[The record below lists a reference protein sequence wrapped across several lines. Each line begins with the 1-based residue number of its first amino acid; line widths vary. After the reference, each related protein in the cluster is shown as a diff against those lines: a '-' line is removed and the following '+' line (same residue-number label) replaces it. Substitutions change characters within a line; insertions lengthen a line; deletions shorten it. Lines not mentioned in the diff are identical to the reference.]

1 MKKTFVFTPGPT
13 SVRENVRL
21 KRAEQCTNPDL
32 DLNFY
37 EFYKETCLN
46 IADII
51 KTKNDVFILNGEG
64 ILGLEAACASLT
76 EPGDRVLI
84 IDNGIFGNGFGDFVK
99 IYGGNPIYYSRNNK
113 EEINIKDLRSFLEKD
128 NNFKYA
134 TVVHCDTPTGM
145 LNDISKICPLLKE
158 FNILTVVDSVAAMG
172 GEELKVDD
180 WKIDIVLGGSQKVFS
195 APSGLTIVSISE
207 DAYKIMDN
215 RKNPISSFY
224 CNLTIWRNYYK
235 NKWFPYTMPISDIK
249 AFRVAIENILEEG
262 IDNVITRHKVNA
274 DSVRQALQN
283 YGLKLFID
291 KGRSNTVTAVELPN
305 NIDGDEFVTYIY
317 DKYNLLISS
326 SFGFVKGKIIRIGH
340 MGENSNKEKI
350 IYVFSILE
358 KAFREFGY
366 KSEKSLVTEF
376 LKII

>member
-37 EFYKETCLN
+37 EFYKDTCLN